1 MGSKPIAIA
10 MQAGRTSFHD
20 AARKVVDD
28 YWDRKAFYQLAGIK
42 HDVLEQIRGAHVD
55 PSHAERVEAALS
67 VLLSHRAD
75 CGFYPGQVP
84 GLEWMQ
90 LAGFIERRNS
100 TLGRPPNRMA
110 TRWLWERQ

>member
-1 MGSKPIAIA
+1 MDSKPLAIAI
-10 MQAGRTSFHD
+10 QTGRITYSEAAAVSPD
-20 AARKVVDD
+20 AWAKLGRDP
-28 YWDRKAFYQLAGIK
+28 
-42 HDVLEQIRGAHVD
+42 LEQIRGAHVD
-55 PSHAERVEAALS
+55 PGHAERVEAALS

-75 CGFYPGQVP
+75 CGFYPGHVP

-90 LAGFIERRNS
+90 LAGWIERRNS